1 MSISLSTFSPAN
13 FLFISCCQ
21 SVSFVLA
28 LVFVLIVG
36 LILGLAEGRAR
47 SFAEYTAKPIMIT
60 VIRAVIIWVLLIGQF
75 SFRFSR

>member
-28 LVFVLIVG
+28 LVFG